1 MGLFASLMGNQ
12 QQPGATYPGS
22 GSPAQMPNT
31 QISPLQMPSPGQMPG
46 NIPGAPQIGIQPP
59 AQGNGPRPT
68 MQQLP
73 NSAPQA
79 NQTPAGIVST
89 TAQGAQSG
97 YTQNQ
102 PMLMAALAH
111 HLNGGG
117 TAGTGLTSM
126 FDPATAGEG
135 ISATPMDGVGSG
147 LSSQFAF
154 PSAAPAAPLGYDAGT
169 GSTLASQLSLPS
181 AAATGAGASE
191 AAGAGTAAA
200 GGAAAGTAAAGGA
213 AAGTAAAA
221 GAAAAGTAAAGT
233 AAAGGASALSA
244 ADLAAMGFVLM

>member
-79 NQTPAGIVST
+79 NQTPASIVST

-191 AAGAGTAAA
+191 AAGGAAA
-200 GGAAAGTAAAGGA
+200 GGAAAGT
-213 AAGTAAAA
+213 AAA

-244 ADLAAMGFVLM
+244 ADLAAMGFVLV